1 MIKWQVKKKQQQPVF
16 KWQGGSTRQL
26 FVYPEGKTII
36 EEDCDFEI
44 TSSTMDFTHTEYNI
58 FKGCDRL
65 LMIIDGETTLSHHDG
80 KSVNLKKYQHYS
92 FSGEIKTY
100 SHGMG
105 IDYEIIYKKGNWGE
119 VKAYDEMDISKL
131 KSLEKDEIYD
141 LVHGGFYCQGLGCT
155 IAIEKDKIELEDGD
169 FLWIIADENVLL
181 EVKALNGKMI
191 HSILCFDAR

>member
-65 LMIIDGETTLSHHDG
+65 LMIIDGETTLYHDEG
-80 KSVNLKKYQHYS
+80 KSIKLKKYETYN
-92 FSGEIKTY
+92 FSGETKTY
-100 SHGMG
+100 SQGTG
-105 IDYEIIYKKGNWGE
+105 TDYEIICKKGNKGHIMAYGE
-119 VKAYDEMDISKL
+119 TDISRLKL
-131 KSLEKDEIYD
+131 LEKDAAYD
-141 LVHGGFYCQGLGCT
+141 FVHGGFFCQGLGFT
-155 IAIEKDKIELEDGD
+155 IVIEKEDFELKQGD
-169 FLWIIADENVLL
+169 FLWVIANENVPLKIKDL
-181 EVKALNGKMI
+181 KGEII
-191 HSILCFDAR
+191 HSVFCFNAR